1 MMANDYYFFSRKFL
15 FRLATVGSA
24 TITVIIYHCITVCFC
39 NRHLAAANRSPP
51 QRLRRSRFVSET
63 METSIGGTSA
73 SMVQLIPA
81 RKYQKGVDS
90 MGEDGTCAVCLSEFE
105 DGEELRTLPGCIH
118 SFHVPCIDMWLYSH
132 STCPI
137 CRSDTTPLSSTFHR
151 ATSSSSDESEAHSET
166 LQDIVIHFTR
176 ALYLLK
182 V

>member
-1 MMANDYYFFSRKFL
+1 MANDYYFFSRKFL

-39 NRHLAAANRSPP
+39 NRHRAAANRSPP

-63 METSIGGTSA
+63 METSIGERCG
-73 SMVQLIPA
+73 L
-81 RKYQKGVDS
+81 
-90 MGEDGTCAVCLSEFE
+90 DGRRCTCAVCLSEFE
-105 DGEELRTLPGCIH
+105 DGEELRTFPGCMH